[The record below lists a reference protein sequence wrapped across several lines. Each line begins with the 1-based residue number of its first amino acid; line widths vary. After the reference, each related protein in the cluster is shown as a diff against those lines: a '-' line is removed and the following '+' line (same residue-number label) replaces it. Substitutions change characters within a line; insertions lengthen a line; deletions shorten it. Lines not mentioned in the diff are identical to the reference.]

1 MFGHIEGG
9 TARNIITDSVKLGG
23 TIRFLFPDEEVNKP
37 KVLAAFERVI
47 AGTCMA
53 QGLEYKIKYIPSNPS
68 LFNDAKMV
76 SIVRAAAEETFGTR
90 DNVDDFRS
98 LAGEDFAE
106 FSQRVPSVMTWVGI
120 ADPEKKSDFPHHHA
134 QFDIDESMMKYGVEL
149 QVRSVL
155 SYLNQD

>member
-1 MFGHIEGG
+1 
-9 TARNIITDSVKLGG
+9 
-23 TIRFLFPDEEVNKP
+23 
-37 KVLAAFERVI
+37 
-47 AGTCMA
+47 
-53 QGLEYKIKYIPSNPS
+53 
-68 LFNDAKMV
+68 MV

-120 ADPEKKSDFPHHHA
+120 ADPEKKSDFPHHHS